1 MRRSVGPDQS
11 APVKGKDDW
20 QVLQGDIVQQLV
32 VTALQEGRVNRQH
45 RPQALAGKARRKGDG
60 VLLGDADVKIA
71 RREAL
76 GKAHHA
82 GAFAHRRGDGNKA
95 VVGRRHVAQPVPENL
110 RITGP
115 ITRFLAIQPQVRLEF
130 RDAVVTHRVG
140 FGQLVALPFFG
151 DDVQELRPRK
161 LLQVLQGGDQR
172 VEVMAVNRA
181 DVVETEFL
189 EQRTGT
195 QQSLDVAF
203 DAVGEFEQRRCDAE
217 HLFSGLACGVEGAA
231 GEDARQMLVQRP
243 DRR

>member
-1 MRRSVGPDQS
+1 M
-11 APVKGKDDW
+11 
-20 QVLQGDIVQQLV
+20 
-32 VTALQEGRVNRQH
+32 
-45 RPQALAGKARRKGDG
+45 
-60 VLLGDADVKIA
+60 LLGNADVKIA

-115 ITRFLAIQPQVRLEF
+115 LGRLLAIQSLIGLEF
-130 RDAVVTHRVG
+130 RDTVVTHRVG
-140 FGQLVALPFFG
+140 FGQLVALSFFG

-161 LLQVLQGGDQR
+161 LLQVLQGGNQR
-172 VEVMAVNRA
+172 VEVVTVNRA
-181 DVVETEFL
+181 DVVEAEFF
-189 EQRTGT
+189 EQRAGA

-203 DAVGEFEQRRCDAE
+203 DTVGEFKQRGRDTE
-217 HLFSGLACGVEGAA
+217 HLFSGLARGVKGAA